1 MHGTKRRKKSGSEK
15 WQEASAV
22 TRSGARRYKR
32 HLLGS
37 FRDSPDGPEPFAAQ
51 VAHAVREPLAAA
63 WLGHATVLLRLGGLW
78 ILTDPVFSR
87 RIGVRIGP
95 VVFGVE
101 RQLPPVDPATLP
113 PIDLVLISH
122 AHFDHLD
129 RPTLR
134 GLLSPKTKVLTADK
148 TAELIPRGFENITE
162 LGWNEHI
169 ELNGL
174 RIRAIRPEHWG
185 ARTVW
190 DRHRGYN
197 SYILE
202 SKDERVLFAGDTAYC
217 DAFDRVGGVD
227 LSIFGI
233 GAYDPWIAKHANPEQ
248 VWHMATAAGT
258 QRLLPMHHS
267 TFELSDEP
275 ATEPLE
281 RLNKIAGGNAKQIV
295 GTGLGT
301 LWAPGSDMV

>member
-1 MHGTKRRKKSGSEK
+1 MRARARREK
-15 WQEASAV
+15 TAGETFQVASAV
-22 TRSGARRYKR
+22 TRSGARRYRR
-32 HLLGS
+32 HLLS
-37 FRDSPDGPEPFAAQ
+37 TFNEKF
-51 VAHAVREPLAAA
+51 AHAPFSVALGAAEKEPLVAS
-63 WLGHATVLLRLGGLW
+63 WLGHASVLLRIGGLW
-78 ILTDPVFSR
+78 VLTDPVFSR
-87 RIGVRIGP
+87 RIGVKIGP
-95 VVFGVE
+95 VTFGVE

-134 GLLSPKTKVLTADK
+134 RLITPRTRVLTAAK
-148 TAELIPRGFENITE
+148 TSDLIPRGFDQVAE
-162 LGWNEHI
+162 LGWGEHI
-169 ELNGL
+169 DINGL
-174 RIRAIRPEHWG
+174 TIRALRPEHWG

-197 SYILE
+197 SYVLE
-202 SKDERVLFAGDTAYC
+202 TPHKRVLFAGDTAYC
-217 DAFDRVGGVD
+217 DAFDRLHGVD

-248 VWHMATAAGT
+248 VWQMASAAGS

-275 ATEPLE
+275 PDEPLK
-281 RLNKIAGGNAKQIV
+281 RLVAAAGQGRAQIV
-295 GTGLGT
+295 GSELGT
-301 LWAPGSDMV
+301 LWAP